1 MMELS
6 TRLQAVADFVTA
18 GYKLADIGTDHAYIP
33 IALVE
38 QNRIPG
44 AIAMDINEGPLQRA
58 GEHIAENKMEKKI
71 EIRLSNG
78 FSALKKGEA
87 ESAVIAGMG
96 GGLMI
101 RILTE
106 GEQIA
111 KSLKEC
117 ILQPQSEIERV
128 RRFLLEEG
136 YDILD
141 ENMVKDDGKYYTI
154 LKVCPL
160 KKTSDKEELKSGK
173 EIKSGKRTEMWS
185 EPELKYGR
193 FLLQNRNPVLRE
205 YLQREILI
213 REQILAG
220 LDGKE
225 NRRIEQRRTELK
237 KELEEAQKGM
247 DYYAV

>member
-1 MMELS
+1 
-6 TRLQAVADFVTA
+6 
-18 GYKLADIGTDHAYIP
+18 
-33 IALVE
+33 VE

-160 KKTSDKEELKSGK
+160 KKTSDKEKESWE

>member
-6 TRLQAVADFVTA
+6 TRLKAVADFVTA

-33 IALVE
+33 IALME
-38 QNRIPG
+38 QNLIPG

-58 GEHIAENKMEKKI
+58 GEHIAENRMEKKI

-106 GEQIA
+106 GERIA

-117 ILQPQSEIERV
+117 ILQPHAEIEKV
-128 RRFLLEEG
+128 RKFLLEEG

-160 KKTSDKEELKSGK
+160 KKTSDKEAESGE

>member
-1 MMELS
+1 M
-6 TRLQAVADFVTA
+6 TA

-160 KKTSDKEELKSGK
+160 KKTSDKEKESWE

>member
-1 MMELS
+1 
-6 TRLQAVADFVTA
+6 
-18 GYKLADIGTDHAYIP
+18 
-33 IALVE
+33 
-38 QNRIPG
+38 
-44 AIAMDINEGPLQRA
+44 
-58 GEHIAENKMEKKI
+58 MEKKI

-106 GEQIA
+106 GEWIA

-128 RRFLLEEG
+128 RKFLLEEG

-160 KKTSDKEELKSGK
+160 KKTSDKEAESGE

>member
-1 MMELS
+1 M
-6 TRLQAVADFVTA
+6 TA

-111 KSLKEC
+111 KK
-117 ILQPQSEIERV
+117 SERMYFAAPV
-128 RRFLLEEG
+128 GDRKGQKVSAGRRL
-136 YDILD
+136 
-141 ENMVKDDGKYYTI
+141 
-154 LKVCPL
+154 
-160 KKTSDKEELKSGK
+160 
-173 EIKSGKRTEMWS
+173 
-185 EPELKYGR
+185 
-193 FLLQNRNPVLRE
+193 
-205 YLQREILI
+205 
-213 REQILAG
+213 
-220 LDGKE
+220 
-225 NRRIEQRRTELK
+225 
-237 KELEEAQKGM
+237 
-247 DYYAV
+247 

>member
-160 KKTSDKEELKSGK
+160 KKTSDKEKESWE

>member
-6 TRLQAVADFVTA
+6 TRLKAVADFVTA

-33 IALVE
+33 IALME
-38 QNRIPG
+38 QNLIPG

-58 GEHIAENKMEKKI
+58 GEHIAENRMEKKI

-106 GEQIA
+106 GERIA

-128 RRFLLEEG
+128 RKFLLEEG

-160 KKTSDKEELKSGK
+160 KKTSDKEAESGE
-173 EIKSGKRTEMWS
+173 EIKAGKRTEMWS

>member
-1 MMELS
+1 MN
-6 TRLQAVADFVTA
+6 
-18 GYKLADIGTDHAYIP
+18 ITDP
-33 IALVE
+33 IADLLT
-38 QNRIPG
+38 RIRNASTAKHPSVDIPASNLKK
-44 AIAMDINEGPLQRA
+44 AIANI
-58 GEHIAENKMEKKI
+58 
-71 EIRLSNG
+71 
-78 FSALKKGEA
+78 
-87 ESAVIAGMG
+87 
-96 GGLMI
+96 
-101 RILTE
+101 
-106 GEQIA
+106 
-111 KSLKEC
+111 
-117 ILQPQSEIERV
+117 
-128 RRFLLEEG
+128 LLEEG

-160 KKTSDKEELKSGK
+160 KKTSDKEEESWEEMKSNSGKEEKLKSGK

>member
-1 MMELS
+1 M
-6 TRLQAVADFVTA
+6 TA

-71 EIRLSNG
+71 EIHLSNG

-136 YDILD
+136 Y
-141 ENMVKDDGKYYTI
+141 VKGVQVIDDDKQGVIRITLKPQIRRKNPGK
-154 LKVCPL
+154 K
-160 KKTSDKEELKSGK
+160 
-173 EIKSGKRTEMWS
+173 
-185 EPELKYGR
+185 
-193 FLLQNRNPVLRE
+193 
-205 YLQREILI
+205 
-213 REQILAG
+213 
-220 LDGKE
+220 
-225 NRRIEQRRTELK
+225 
-237 KELEEAQKGM
+237 
-247 DYYAV
+247 

>member
-87 ESAVIAGMG
+87 ESAGRRSDDPNPDGGRADRKKSERMYFAAPVGDRKGQKVSAG
-96 GGLMI
+96 
-101 RILTE
+101 
-106 GEQIA
+106 
-111 KSLKEC
+111 
-117 ILQPQSEIERV
+117 
-128 RRFLLEEG
+128 RRL
-136 YDILD
+136 
-141 ENMVKDDGKYYTI
+141 
-154 LKVCPL
+154 
-160 KKTSDKEELKSGK
+160 
-173 EIKSGKRTEMWS
+173 
-185 EPELKYGR
+185 
-193 FLLQNRNPVLRE
+193 
-205 YLQREILI
+205 
-213 REQILAG
+213 
-220 LDGKE
+220 
-225 NRRIEQRRTELK
+225 
-237 KELEEAQKGM
+237 
-247 DYYAV
+247 

>member
-87 ESAVIAGMG
+87 
-96 GGLMI
+96 
-101 RILTE
+101 
-106 GEQIA
+106 
-111 KSLKEC
+111 
-117 ILQPQSEIERV
+117 
-128 RRFLLEEG
+128 
-136 YDILD
+136 
-141 ENMVKDDGKYYTI
+141 
-154 LKVCPL
+154 
-160 KKTSDKEELKSGK
+160 
-173 EIKSGKRTEMWS
+173 
-185 EPELKYGR
+185 
-193 FLLQNRNPVLRE
+193 
-205 YLQREILI
+205 
-213 REQILAG
+213 
-220 LDGKE
+220 
-225 NRRIEQRRTELK
+225 
-237 KELEEAQKGM
+237 
-247 DYYAV
+247 

>member
-33 IALVE
+33 IALME
-38 QNRIPG
+38 QNHIPG

-58 GEHIAENKMEKKI
+58 GEHIAENRMEKKI

-106 GEQIA
+106 GERIA

-128 RRFLLEEG
+128 RKFLLEEG

-160 KKTSDKEELKSGK
+160 KKISDKEAEFGE

>member
-1 MMELS
+1 MN
-6 TRLQAVADFVTA
+6 
-18 GYKLADIGTDHAYIP
+18 ITDP
-33 IALVE
+33 IADLLT
-38 QNRIPG
+38 RIRNASTAKHPSVDIPASNLKK
-44 AIAMDINEGPLQRA
+44 AIANI
-58 GEHIAENKMEKKI
+58 
-71 EIRLSNG
+71 
-78 FSALKKGEA
+78 
-87 ESAVIAGMG
+87 
-96 GGLMI
+96 
-101 RILTE
+101 
-106 GEQIA
+106 
-111 KSLKEC
+111 
-117 ILQPQSEIERV
+117 
-128 RRFLLEEG
+128 LLEEG

-160 KKTSDKEELKSGK
+160 KKTSDKEEESWEEMKSNSGKEEKLKSGK

-237 KELEEAQKGM
+237 KELEEGTLVEVPVGFSFPLREIGFVCRQKDANLDLIVPFFG
-247 DYYAV
+247 DGQGN

>member
-1 MMELS
+1 MN
-6 TRLQAVADFVTA
+6 
-18 GYKLADIGTDHAYIP
+18 ITDP
-33 IALVE
+33 IADLLT
-38 QNRIPG
+38 RIRNASTAKHPSVDIPASNLKK
-44 AIAMDINEGPLQRA
+44 AIANI
-58 GEHIAENKMEKKI
+58 
-71 EIRLSNG
+71 
-78 FSALKKGEA
+78 
-87 ESAVIAGMG
+87 
-96 GGLMI
+96 
-101 RILTE
+101 
-106 GEQIA
+106 
-111 KSLKEC
+111 
-117 ILQPQSEIERV
+117 
-128 RRFLLEEG
+128 LLEEG

-160 KKTSDKEELKSGK
+160 KKTSDKEKESWEEMKSNSGKEEKLKSGK

-185 EPELKYGR
+185 EPEPKYGR

>member
-1 MMELS
+1 MELS

-136 YDILD
+136 Y
-141 ENMVKDDGKYYTI
+141 VKGVQVIDD
-154 LKVCPL
+154 
-160 KKTSDKEELKSGK
+160 DKQGV
-173 EIKSGKRTEMWS
+173 IRIT
-185 EPELKYGR
+185 LKYTETGA
-193 FLLQNRNPVLRE
+193 PVISGLRRVSKPGLRIYSNCE
-205 YLQREILI
+205 DMPKVMKGLGTAIISTSKGVMTDKSARRENVGG
-213 REQILAG
+213 EVLAF
-220 LDGKE
+220 
-225 NRRIEQRRTELK
+225 
-237 KELEEAQKGM
+237 
-247 DYYAV
+247 VW